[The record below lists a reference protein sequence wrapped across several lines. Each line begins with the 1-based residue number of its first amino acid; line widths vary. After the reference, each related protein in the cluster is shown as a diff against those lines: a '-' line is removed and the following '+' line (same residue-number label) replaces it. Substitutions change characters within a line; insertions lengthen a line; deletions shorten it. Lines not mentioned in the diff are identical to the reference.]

1 MIAAW
6 QLSLT
11 PETIADALT
20 TERVFL
26 VDFAVLLPLMY
37 FVYLR
42 SRVNLGVAILRSVA
56 IGAAGISFAA
66 CLMPEG
72 TAQVL
77 PYLSWLRL
85 TAFPLVIAIELV
97 AFAALMRY
105 LFGSEPQ
112 EADLVGHG
120 IPPVVAKLMLMEAR
134 FRKAVFRFMTGKK
147 D

>member
-1 MIAAW
+1 
-6 QLSLT
+6 
-11 PETIADALT
+11 
-20 TERVFL
+20 
-26 VDFAVLLPLMY
+26 MY

-42 SRVNLGVAILRSVA
+42 SRVNLRVAILRSVA

-66 CLMPEG
+66 WLMPEG

-77 PYLSWLRL
+77 SYLSWLRW

-112 EADLVGHG
+112 EADLVGQG

-134 FRKAVFRFMTGKK
+134 FWKAVFRFMTGKK